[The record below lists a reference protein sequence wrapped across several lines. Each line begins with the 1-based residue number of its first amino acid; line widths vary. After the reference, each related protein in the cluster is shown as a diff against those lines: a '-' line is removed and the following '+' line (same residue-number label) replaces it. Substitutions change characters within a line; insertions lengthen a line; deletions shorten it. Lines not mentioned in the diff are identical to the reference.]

1 MNSVIIYFFYKIYFC
16 GVCFVVASEGAASTR
31 RWVGVCIEGTA
42 AAPSASR
49 TRPRAYLPIT
59 LYLLRPRC
67 TDVPIL
73 IFVTSNTEWDF
84 TCAYNKLHIARRAG
98 HFKTRNK
105 ILYTNSKLLICIKK
119 VEKYFLYTGIM

>member
-31 RWVGVCIEGTA
+31 RRVGVCIEGTA
-42 AAPSASR
+42 TAPSASR

-67 TDVPIL
+67 TELTVLIL
-73 IFVTSNTEWDF
+73 ATSTEQNTEV
-84 TCAYNKLHIARRAG
+84 T
-98 HFKTRNK
+98 
-105 ILYTNSKLLICIKK
+105 
-119 VEKYFLYTGIM
+119 